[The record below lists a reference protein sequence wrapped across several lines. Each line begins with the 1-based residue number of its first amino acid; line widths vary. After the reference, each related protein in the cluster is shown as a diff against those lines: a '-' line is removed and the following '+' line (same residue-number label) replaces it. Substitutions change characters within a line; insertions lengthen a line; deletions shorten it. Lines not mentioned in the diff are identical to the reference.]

1 MLFVVLIKL
10 LVGLLLLLFYLLF
23 RKFSQ
28 ESHVLLVSLVDLLS
42 YGEVLTESLAVSLW
56 SAKICLN
63 FKFGYGVLFDNL
75 GAPTR
80 IYAGI

>member
-10 LVGLLLLLFYLLF
+10 SARLLLLLFYLLF
-23 RKFSQ
+23 RRLSQ
-28 ESHVLLVSLVDLLS
+28 ESHVLLVSLVDLPF
-42 YGEVLTESLAVSLW
+42 YGEVMTESLAVSLW

-63 FKFGYGVLFDNL
+63 FKFGYGVLFGNL

-80 IYAGI
+80 TYAGI